1 MGGWLGGWLEK
12 SILMKI
18 QSSNLDLDFEL
29 GFVKRYQGVAVA
41 RDVINYACNKN
52 VNLACVTLDMKNGFD
67 LLQMSRKV
75 WILKQVDR

>member
-1 MGGWLGGWLEK
+1 MDSFISSSQYATK
-12 SILMKI
+12 PRKI
-18 QSSNLDLDFEL
+18 
-29 GFVKRYQGVAVA
+29 YQGVAVA